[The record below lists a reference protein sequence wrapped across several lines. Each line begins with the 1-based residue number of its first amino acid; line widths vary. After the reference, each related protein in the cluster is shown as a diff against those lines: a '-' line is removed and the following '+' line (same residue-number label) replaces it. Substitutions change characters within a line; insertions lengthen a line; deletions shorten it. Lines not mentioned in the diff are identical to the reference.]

1 MVRRSHRFTR
11 VWICHGSSDPDD
23 HPPVSTSRTA
33 SPVLLARV
41 RGLVFVL
48 AALPALR
55 LVLWPVL
62 ELAGA
67 NPVEF
72 VTRSSGTW
80 SLVMLC
86 ATLALTPLRRLT
98 GWPHWMRLRRMLG
111 LFTFFYASL
120 HLLTWVWLDQWFD
133 PQAMGR
139 DLLDRPFI
147 AVGAAAFALL
157 CPLALTS
164 SNAMIRR
171 LGRRWGLLHRLV
183 YIIAVLAILHYAWH
197 KAGKNDYSEVMVYAL
212 VVIGLLGM
220 RGWWRWGRRVWEAR
234 SSTGVGG

>member
-1 MVRRSHRFTR
+1 M
-11 VWICHGSSDPDD
+11 
-23 HPPVSTSRTA
+23 
-33 SPVLLARV
+33 ARL
-41 RGLVFVL
+41 RGLVFIL

-55 LVLWPVL
+55 LVLWPVF

-98 GWPHWMRLRRMLG
+98 GWPHWIRLRRMLG
-111 LFTFFYASL
+111 LYTFFYASL

-133 PQAMGR
+133 LQAMGR

-147 AVGAAAFALL
+147 AVGAAAFVLL

-164 SNAMIRR
+164 SDAMIRR
-171 LGRRWGLLHRLV
+171 LGRRWGVLHRIV
-183 YIIAVLAILHYAWH
+183 YLIAVLAILHYAWH

-212 VVIGLLGM
+212 VVIGLLGV
-220 RGWWRWGRRVWEAR
+220 RGWAWWGRRNRETPSSAR
-234 SSTGVGG
+234 VRR